1 MWNRVNEHLCAFDYV
16 FSICGGNMTNDSQYV
31 AKDVSSLL
39 DYTIINKADIDHVS
53 DTIEFLAIR

>member
-1 MWNRVNEHLCAFDYV
+1 MSIYVHLTM
-16 FSICGGNMTNDSQYV
+16 FSPFVGGGNMTNDSQYV